1 MYINFNTLIAI
12 AGAIIGLAILGFF
25 FYLKKKQELVTMVSM
40 LTHKT
45 QNDEKTRAQYLSIM
59 RNALKQLNIN
69 YEETWLNAN
78 KDVRYTFQYQS
89 GNFSLFLPMSDF
101 NVRGFSLHFPY
112 IYTTTLDALQAI
124 RTTCN
129 EANNASNMAR
139 AFYFIDDEKSQIDV
153 HLTCHIP
160 FTIMSHE
167 LSDNLADAMQECFSL
182 QRIIT
187 ERIEQLDRQATETHF
202 SDLEYAQSDLLEQVN
217 WINKAEVRHTQNEA
231 DLFTD
236 HIIQS
241 IEECMFGEWFF
252 NHETLPPDS
261 KLLKMICD
269 SDDGYHF
276 STEDPEEIYRYV
288 LAEPIVHK
296 LVQAQAP
303 KVQSGCIRVAYQRKE
318 DIGTDKKHWITLY
331 VENVGINENVLYI
344 RVNYMLPEKSTNPES
359 EFKPSNGYARV
370 TGGSLV
376 IGYDWKDGRHK
387 QTEFDYMWNDAQDKI
402 KEGKTDE
409 WTPEQK
415 LIHSITNAEVAYD
428 IYWGKRFTRQ
438 KRYYEASLHLTRA
451 YNTLN
456 EEFYTNENSRQSLL
470 FEVSFMLGHCYIEMK
485 RYKTAFF
492 YLQTLSASNVPM
504 HIEEMIN
511 CLVALKDFR
520 CEQAINFYREHVK
533 MQIEEYLENDKEIPE
548 SLQQFRDFLRRQDV
562 YISIERH
569 FFEKAENLCY
579 IMLNEKG
586 NKDFALSEL
595 RHIQRLREKGV
606 EEIPTSLIR
615 PINNL
620 F

>member
-1 MYINFNTLIAI
+1 MYINLTILIAI
-12 AGAIIGLAILGFF
+12 IIAIISMGALCFF
-25 FYLKKKQELVTMVSM
+25 FYLKKKQELVM
-40 LTHKT
+40 LLNKLMCKT
-45 QNDEKTRAQYLSIM
+45 QNDEKARTQYLNTM
-59 RNALKQLNIN
+59 RNALKQLNIG
-69 YEETWLNAN
+69 YKETWLNAN
-78 KDVRYTFQYQS
+78 KDVRYTYQYQS
-89 GNFSLFLPMSDF
+89 GNFSLFLPMSEH

-167 LSDNLADAMQECFSL
+167 LSDNLTDAMQECFSL

-187 ERIEQLDRQATETHF
+187 ERVEQLDRQATETRF
-202 SDLEYAQSDLLEQVN
+202 SDLEYAQSNLLEQSN
-217 WINKAEVRHTQNEA
+217 WINKAEIRHTQNEA
-231 DLFTD
+231 NLFTD
-236 HIIQS
+236 HIVQS
-241 IEECMFGEWFF
+241 IEESTFGEWFID
-252 NHETLPPDS
+252 HDILPPDS
-261 KLLKMICD
+261 KVLKIICD
-269 SDDGYHF
+269 AEDGYHY
-276 STEDPEEIYRYV
+276 STEDPEKIYLYI
-288 LAEPIVHK
+288 LAQPIVHN
-296 LVQAQAP
+296 LVQTQVP
-303 KVQSGCIRVAYQRKE
+303 EVQSGNIRVAYQRKGE
-318 DIGTDKKHWITLY
+318 IGTDKKHWLTLY
-331 VENVGINENVLYI
+331 IENLGTNEHILYI
-344 RVNYMLPEKSTNPES
+344 RINYMLPEKSTNPQS
-359 EFKPSNGYARV
+359 EFKSSNGYTRV

-387 QTEFDYMWNDAQDKI
+387 ATEFDYMWQDAQDKL

-415 LIHSITNAEVAYD
+415 LIHSITNADVAYD
-428 IYWGKRFTRQ
+428 IYWGQRFIRQ
-438 KRYYEASLHLTRA
+438 KRYYESSLHLTRA

-456 EEFYTNENSRQSLL
+456 EQFYTSDNSHQSLL
-470 FEVSFMLGHCYIEMK
+470 FEVCFMLGHCYIEMK
-485 RYKTAFF
+485 QFKTAFF
-492 YLQTLSASNVPM
+492 YLQTLSASNMPL

-520 CEQAINFYREHVK
+520 SEQAIHFYRESVK
-533 MQIEEYLENDKEIPE
+533 MRIEEYIENDKEIPE
-548 SLQQFRDFLRRQDV
+548 HLQQFRDFLRRQDV

-569 FFEKAENLCY
+569 FFEKAENLCH
-579 IMLNEKG
+579 IMLNEKE
-586 NKDFALSEL
+586 NKDFALNEL

-615 PINNL
+615 PIDNL